1 MDINAARKKTSALY
15 QRLAQRRP
23 DIDELDNAYAGE
35 QKLKFASKEW
45 SQFHQN
51 MYTDFADNW
60 VAVIADAA
68 NERIKVTGV
77 TLGSGDAE
85 MQAAKQLWEW
95 WKRNDGETQS
105 AQGFLE
111 SIIAKRSAAI
121 VFYDEDGNPQITWE
135 HPAQVYVQ
143 YAADNA
149 RRRVAAIKAWVDDT
163 TEYATL
169 YTPTQIWKWKRP
181 FTGVD
186 VKDGFTNAGI
196 YVGGKL
202 VGATFGSGVWEPRFV
217 DGEDWP
223 LPHDLGE
230 VPVVE
235 FPNRPK
241 LKTGAVSDVRGAL
254 AMQNA
259 INLFWA
265 YTFGA
270 ADYASLPA
278 RVVSGQERPKMPILN
293 DEGKV
298 VGERDIPLTEL
309 QKGRILWLT
318 GQNAKAQEWSAA
330 DLSQMTN
337 VIEIGVSHLGAQ
349 SRTPA
354 HYFVANKGLSNING
368 ETLIATEVPLAK
380 KVEEFQGGVNA
391 PMRAVWRLMGR
402 IIGGDKFA
410 GMASLATTSWAHPG
424 IRSDSQLSDA
434 LAKDR
439 KAGLPLEWLLE
450 KYGESPETISRI
462 MELRAKEAR
471 DPQMQDLI
479 DRVGEDVGF

>member
-1 MDINAARKKTSALY
+1 MNVEEARAKTVRLY
-15 QRLAQRRP
+15 ERLAQRRP
-23 DIDELDNAYAGE
+23 DIEELDNAYAGD
-35 QKLKFASKEW
+35 QKLQFASKEW
-45 SQFHQN
+45 SNFHQN
-51 MYTDFADNW
+51 MYQGFADNW
-60 VAVIADAA
+60 VAVVADAA
-68 NERIKVTGV
+68 NERIKIVGV
-77 TLGSGDAE
+77 DLGSDDTE
-85 MQAAKQLWEW
+85 KQAARLLWEW
-95 WKRNDGETQS
+95 WKRNDCETQS

-121 VFYDEDGNPQITWE
+121 VFYDEDGDPQITWE
-135 HPAQVYVQ
+135 HPGQVYVQ
-143 YAADNA
+143 YSADNG
-149 RRRVAAIKAWVDDT
+149 RRRVAAIKAWVDET

-169 YTPTQIWKWKRP
+169 YTPTEIWKWKRP

-186 VKDGFTNAGI
+186 VHDGYTNSGIFVGDRAGS
-196 YVGGKL
+196 V
-202 VGATFGSGVWEPRFV
+202 TFGSGVWEPRLV

-223 LPHDLGE
+223 LSHDLGE

-265 YTFGA
+265 YTLGA

-278 RVVSGQERPKMPILN
+278 RVVSGQERPKIPILD
-293 DEGKV
+293 DEGNV
-298 VGERDIPLTEL
+298 TGHRDVPLSEL

-330 DLSQMTN
+330 DLKQLTD

-380 KVEEFQGGVNA
+380 KVEEFQGGVQSG
-391 PMRAVWRLMGR
+391 MRALWRLMGR
-402 IIGGDKFA
+402 ILGGDQL
-410 GMASLATTSWAHPG
+410 GQLASVATTSWAHPG
-424 IRSDSQLSDA
+424 IRSDAQLSDA
-434 LAKDR
+434 LMKDR

-462 MELRAKEAR
+462 MELRAKEAV
-471 DPQMQDLI
+471 DPQLQDLI
-479 DRVGEDVGF
+479 DRVGEDVGG